1 MEQADVRKHARAL
14 IDELLKYSCAQIF
27 DIAPTEQKL
36 KKLQQAQP
44 ELIEPLIGL
53 MLAAIMQGNL
63 LMAFRLSEH
72 IWQMGGRLSL
82 FFELLYADCLLNIGE
97 VSRAEIL
104 LSDRLSNIGP
114 NLDVFYMV
122 MVKYALLSGKLALLQ
137 QIGDYPN
144 IYEQEK
150 VLFDFAKA
158 HALNSTAKDFRAIMS
173 ILRDNLKDVLCAV
186 EYVMYSDGLELVFYT
201 NTNTDQNKALTDQI
215 TEKINGY
222 FLSIQKPP
230 FRDFYFK
237 ILNIKLHDAWMS
249 SSN

>member
-1 MEQADVRKHARAL
+1 MEQADVRKQARAL

-36 KKLQQAQP
+36 KQLQQDQP
-44 ELIEPLIGL
+44 DFIEPLIGL

-63 LMAFRLSEH
+63 LMALRLSER
-72 IWQMGGRLSL
+72 IWQMGGNLSL

-97 VSRAEIL
+97 ISRAEIL

-114 NLDVFYMV
+114 NLDIFYMV
-122 MVKYALLSGKLALLQ
+122 MVKYALLTGKISLLV

-144 IYEQEK
+144 MYEQER
-150 VLFDFAKA
+150 VLFDFAQA
-158 HALNSTAKDFRAIMS
+158 HAFNSSTKDFQVIMS
-173 ILRDNLKDVLCAV
+173 ILRDNLKNLMCAV
-186 EYVMYSDGLELVFYT
+186 EYVMYPDGLELVFYT
-201 NTNTDQNKALTDQI
+201 NAETEQNKALTSQI

-222 FLSIQKPP
+222 FLSVQKPP

-237 ILNIKLHDAWMS
+237 ILNIKLHDVWMGR
-249 SSN
+249 